1 MRRLVLALAILALFG
16 GCSPVYEPGYQLEA
30 PADAARPEVQQC
42 LAACATARDACVGP
56 AQERLA
62 ACDTRAS
69 MMQDSC
75 RSNAQID
82 YQICIRQMQQTGR
95 TCAPR
100 ICRRMSC
107 PRQEVEAC
115 EASYRDCFAA
125 CGGKVLE
132 EPRCV
137 ASCPS

>member
-1 MRRLVLALAILALFG
+1 MRRLVLALAILASFG
-16 GCSPVYEPGYQLEA
+16 GCGPVYKPGYRLEA

-42 LAACATARDACVGP
+42 LAACTVARDACLGP
-56 AQERLA
+56 AQERLD
-62 ACDTRAS
+62 ACETRAS

-82 YQICIRQMQQTGR
+82 YQICLRQIEQTGR
-95 TCAPR
+95 TCARR
-100 ICRRMSC
+100 ICQRMAC

-137 ASCPS
+137 ANCPS